1 MTAAIAAMLIFT
13 ACSSTTPAPR
23 GHAMK
28 IESVRMDLRTSS
40 PVLLL
45 SEESGLRRKLPIWIG
60 PYEAQSIALGMENVQ
75 TPRPN
80 THDLIQN
87 IVDGLRG
94 KIRRVTV
101 TELRENT
108 YYALVE
114 LELDGSRI
122 EVDSRPSDAIAVAVR
137 MGVPIFASE
146 AVLEAAARRA
156 EDEPALEI
164 EWPVGGG
171 STVETRR
178 H

>member
-1 MTAAIAAMLIFT
+1 MTAAVVAMLIFT
-13 ACSSTTPAPR
+13 GCSSTTPGPP

-28 IESVRMDLRTSS
+28 IESVRMDPRTSS

-60 PYEAQSIALGMENVQ
+60 PYEAQSIALGMEKVQ

-94 KIRRVTV
+94 KIVRVTV

-114 LELDGSRI
+114 LELDGSLV

-137 MGVPIFASE
+137 MGVPVFASE
-146 AVLEAAARRA
+146 GVLEAAARRA

-171 STVETRR
+171 SSIEPRR

>member
-1 MTAAIAAMLIFT
+1 
-13 ACSSTTPAPR
+13 
-23 GHAMK
+23 MK